1 MNTGVV
7 RSRTNEI
14 TDRRKAAALA
24 RDLYANKIDS
34 KTFAMTI
41 TGKDDEDI
49 SELVDLITHE
59 PKSSGFLGVRKSV
72 HDQYM
77 KKIWFLIEKLE
88 KEGKKASSKPA
99 SGDSQ

>member
-1 MNTGVV
+1 MTG
-7 RSRTNEI
+7 RQ
-14 TDRRKAAALA
+14 KAAALA
-24 RDLYANKIDS
+24 RDLYANKIDF

-41 TGKDDEDI
+41 TGEDDEDI

-59 PKSSGFLGVRKSV
+59 PKSGGFLGVKKSI

-77 KKIWFLIEKLE
+77 KKIWSLIEKLE
-88 KEGKKASSKPA
+88 KEGKKASNKPA